1 MNTPLDT
8 QKLNHIFGD
17 RPDILAGISK
27 FAGTRPPVAALK
39 FSSNLA
45 ATRCLRFRDDML
57 TVVHSRFPE
66 QNTTLQRHLTLPLRP
81 TTRCP
86 IER

>member
-1 MNTPLDT
+1 MNTPLDA

-27 FAGTRPPVAALK
+27 FAGTRPVAALK

-45 ATRCLRFRDDML
+45 ATRYMQFRDDML
-57 TVVHSRFPE
+57 TVLHFRFLE

-81 TTRCP
+81 TPRCP
-86 IER
+86 IE